1 MKIMK
6 SVYKVGNAIAKHSP
20 VLLTV
25 GGVLGLGAT
34 AVLSYKA
41 AAKVEVIT
49 EKIEKSN
56 FGESEKQRITEEMT
70 NPNQRLLDEEYAEL
84 QDDLAIV
91 TEEYQLYT
99 KKEVVRDIAGA
110 VALPVL
116 TGIASLACITLSYYI
131 QNNRIVNLASAL
143 ATATAERHYYKNKYA
158 EQHGE
163 EAAKVFYT
171 PTQDGEVETTD
182 VKGKAKKVKG
192 KMKADIPSLH
202 GEWFDKSS
210 EYVSDDHDYNMA
222 FINSVTSKMDLK
234 MFQKGSLTMNEVFDE
249 LGLQRTRGGAIMGWS
264 VGTGFNLYTEVTN
277 VLNKYTGEEEL
288 QIYVKWPT
296 PVAIYDVIEFQ

>member
-56 FGESEKQRITEEMT
+56 FGESEKQRITQEMT

-84 QDDLAIV
+84 ENDLAIV
-91 TEEYQLYT
+91 TEEYRLYT

-182 VKGKAKKVKG
+182 AKGKAKKVKG

>member
-6 SVYKVGNAIAKHSP
+6 SVYKVGNVIAKHSP
-20 VLLTV
+20 ILLTV
-25 GGVLGLGAT
+25 GGVLGIGAT

-56 FGESEKQRITEEMT
+56 FGEQEIQELEEQLNT
-70 NPNQRLLDEEYAEL
+70 QTVRLSDEEYEEIKCDLEL
-84 QDDLAIV
+84 
-91 TEEYQLYT
+91 TKKNHQLYT

-163 EAAKVFYT
+163 EAAKTFYT

-182 VKGKAKKVKG
+182 AKGKTKKVKG

-202 GEWFDKSS
+202 GEWFDKST

-249 LGLQRTRGGAIMGWS
+249 LGLQRTRGGALMGWS

-296 PVAIYDVIEFQ
+296 PVSIYDVIEFP